1 MTSIH
6 HHFSNIAPRYRYLR
20 TTDIEPILHIKRTL
34 KELRRIIAADVGCG
48 AGRYDLK
55 LFRNLRGKLHLSC
68 LDCNREML
76 EQLSEYLSRHEIK
89 DFRTLESPAETLP
102 LEDSSLDCVFT
113 FNAVHHFDLSRFLE
127 EASRVL
133 KDRGRLFIYTRLR
146 GQNSKNIWGRYF
158 PKFNEKETR
167 LHELGELE
175 ESIEAVP
182 KLKLESVEVFRYRR
196 RASLG
201 SLIGRA
207 RNGHYSTFHLYSE
220 KELKEA
226 LEEFEENLRRDFS
239 DSKNISWF
247 DENVLLVL
255 GNRTN

>member
-1 MTSIH
+1 MTSTH
-6 HHFSNIAPRYRYLR
+6 HHFSNIARRYRHLR
-20 TTDIEPILHIKRTL
+20 KTDIEPILHIKRTL
-34 KELRRIIAADVGCG
+34 KELRIIMAADVGCG

-55 LFRNLRGKLHLSC
+55 LFKNLGDRLHLSC
-68 LDCNREML
+68 LDSNREML
-76 EQLSEYLSRHEIK
+76 QQLNEYLSRHKIR

-113 FNAVHHFDLSRFLE
+113 FNAIHHFDFSRFLK
-127 EASRVL
+127 EASRAL
-133 KDRGRLFIYTRLR
+133 KDRGHLFIYTRLR
-146 GQNSKNIWGRYF
+146 SQNSRNIWGRYF
-158 PKFNEKETR
+158 PRFNEKETR

-175 ESIEAVP
+175 ESVEAVP
-182 KLKLESVEVFRYRR
+182 KLKLESVEVFRYGR

-207 RNGHYSTFHLYSE
+207 RNGHYSTFHLYS
-220 KELKEA
+220 KGELKEA

-239 DSKNISWF
+239 DLKNIGWF

-255 GNRTN
+255 GNQTN

>member
-76 EQLSEYLSRHEIK
+76 EQLSDYLSRHKIR

-113 FNAVHHFDLSRFLE
+113 FNAIHHFDFSRFLE

-146 GQNSKNIWGRYF
+146 SQNSRNIWGRYF

-175 ESIEAVP
+175 ESVEAVP

-196 RASLG
+196 QASLG
-201 SLIGRA
+201 SLIDRA

-239 DSKNISWF
+239 DSRNISWF

>member
-1 MTSIH
+1 MTSID
-6 HHFSNIAPRYRYLR
+6 HHFSNIARRYRHLR
-20 TTDIEPILHIKRTL
+20 KTDIEPILHIKRTL

-48 AGRYDLK
+48 AGRYDLE
-55 LFRNLRGKLHLSC
+55 LFENLGDRLHLSC
-68 LDCNREML
+68 LDSNREML
-76 EQLSEYLSRHEIK
+76 EQLNEYLSRHKIR

-113 FNAVHHFDLSRFLE
+113 FNAIHHFDFSRFLK

-133 KDRGRLFIYTRLR
+133 KDRGHLFIYTRLR
-146 GQNSKNIWGRYF
+146 SQNSKNIWGRYF
-158 PKFNEKETR
+158 PRFNEKETR

-175 ESIEAVP
+175 ESVEAVP

-196 RASLG
+196 QVSLG

-207 RNGHYSTFHLYSE
+207 RNGHYSTFHLYS
-220 KELKEA
+220 KGELKEA

-239 DSKNISWF
+239 DLKNIGWF

-255 GNRTN
+255 GNQTN